1 MLGCEDRLNT
11 VAPMIWWSTWES
23 AFHDKLKFAIEKLRV
38 VQLCRCLR
46 SFAVFSQLLK
56 LHMLYVYIYIYMY
69 ISIVSSL
76 CFFLHRYLN
85 ALVSHIHQYSAC
97 FSTTSD
103 QGFQLHRLHC
113 CWQTVRSWYCGTEIW
128 WYHRQDG
135 NTKHVAKEFRLSTY
149 QPINWCNGGIFSSS
163 SWTWVASLHF
173 FFTATPEISCARAD
187 SSRHVRGN
195 GMVNLLHCDLLSQDL
210 LRMYCHNLS
219 KCWYCLGYMYLWKS
233 RKDVIINRIR
243 YDSIQVLQ
251 A

>member
-1 MLGCEDRLNT
+1 M
-11 VAPMIWWSTWES
+11 
-23 AFHDKLKFAIEKLRV
+23 
-38 VQLCRCLR
+38 Q
-46 SFAVFSQLLK
+46 VFEIICCISQLLK

-173 FFTATPEISCARAD
+173 FSQQLLKSRVPELTVQGMSE
-187 SSRHVRGN
+187 
-195 GMVNLLHCDLLSQDL
+195 GMV
-210 LRMYCHNLS
+210 
-219 KCWYCLGYMYLWKS
+219 W
-233 RKDVIINRIR
+233 
-243 YDSIQVLQ
+243 
-251 A
+251 